1 MIVPK
6 RVIIELDGGIGNILF
21 QFAAGESLR
30 LATGLTPTFTEA
42 KPGYLD
48 RLEAYVGN
56 VFEREKTKTSSLIPS
71 STSGRL
77 IRSGLRRTQVL
88 IGAQIEIPPHQE
100 FEWKQILPRLPI
112 IPIQFRGY
120 FQSPFSIS
128 EGIQSVLQL
137 LEKMIPFKNEE
148 KAVLHLRRGD
158 YVTLG
163 WALPTDYYKRALAMT
178 SLQLGA
184 QIRIVGDDPLAV
196 LGMEQVINA
205 GGFKVISSLSSINS
219 ALDDFA
225 RLSSSPIQI
234 LSNSS
239 FSWWG
244 AALAAHRLGKENVE
258 QIGPNTWTPIPQSE
272 VMIQSHWKCC

>member
-1 MIVPK
+1 MIVPQ
-6 RVIIELDGGIGNILF
+6 RVIVELDGGIGNILF

-56 VFEREKTKTSSLIPS
+56 VFEREKTKTSSQIPS
-71 STSGRL
+71 STSERL
-77 IRSGLRRTQVL
+77 IRSGLRRTQIL

-100 FEWKQILPRLPI
+100 FEWKQILPRIPI

-120 FQSPFSIS
+120 FQSPLSIS
-128 EGIQSVLQL
+128 DGIQSVLKQ
-137 LEKMIPFKNEE
+137 LEKIIAFEPED

-178 SLQLGA
+178 SLQRGS
-184 QIRIVGDDPLAV
+184 QICIVGEDPLAV
-196 LGMEQVINA
+196 LGMEQIVQEA
-205 GGFKVISSLSSINS
+205 GFKVTSSLSPTNS
-219 ALDDFA
+219 ALNDFT
-225 RLSSSPIQI
+225 RLSSTPIQI

>member
-1 MIVPK
+1 VGVPD
-6 RVIIELDGGIGNILF
+6 RVIIQLNGGIGNILF
-21 QFAAGESLR
+21 QFAAGESLK

-42 KPGYLD
+42 KPGHLD

-56 VFEREKTKTSSLIPS
+56 VFEREKTKSLSQFPNS
-71 STSGRL
+71 ASGRL
-77 IRSGLRRTQVL
+77 LRSGLRKAQTL
-88 IGAQIEIPPHQE
+88 IGTQIEIPPHEE
-100 FEWKQILPRLPI
+100 FEWKKFLPRIPI
-112 IPIQFRGY
+112 IPIQVRGY
-120 FQSPFSIS
+120 FQSPSSIS
-128 EGIQSVLQL
+128 EGIQSVLHF
-137 LEKMIPFKNEE
+137 LERTIPVESEE

-178 SLQLGA
+178 SLQLGS
-184 QIRIVGDDPLAV
+184 QIRVVGEDPLAV
-196 LGMEQVINA
+196 LGMEQVVRTA
-205 GGFKVISSLSSINS
+205 GFTATSSLGPTNS
-219 ALDDFA
+219 ALNDFA

-258 QIGPNTWTPIPQSE
+258 QIGPNTWTPTAKSE